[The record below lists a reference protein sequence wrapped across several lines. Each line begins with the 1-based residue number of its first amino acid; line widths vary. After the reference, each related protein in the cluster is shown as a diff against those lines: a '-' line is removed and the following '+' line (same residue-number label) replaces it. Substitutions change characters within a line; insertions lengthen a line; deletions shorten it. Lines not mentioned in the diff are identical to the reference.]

1 MFIVEKDSV
10 LVRHTRKVNKVL
22 VIAMWGLMALI
33 LLGSV
38 GGQSKLDISLLI
50 MLIGIVA
57 ASIMVKLKKFE
68 MLIGNF
74 VCTTY
79 FLYTI
84 IGIVVNNYD
93 TGNILA
99 SLIINLCFV
108 TLYMNKRT
116 LISFAAILD
125 VTSVG
130 LAVIMGSKSNQFI
143 NDIIVV
149 NICMVILYFVTK
161 WGSEL
166 IIKSSEKEKE
176 AMDFVENMKNVVTV
190 IKENSTTLKVNINDC
205 NVNLQSL
212 REGSGGIISTMQD
225 ATKGVVEQ
233 ASSIGDIS
241 NMINNAD
248 EGIVKIVNTTK
259 RMSQVS
265 DKTSEVVKEG
275 AKNIDDMDRQMSI
288 IKSAITRSLTTVTE
302 LEQSMDEINKFLS
315 AITQISEQTNLLALN
330 AAIEAAR
337 AGEQGRGFAV
347 VAEEVRKLAEQSS
360 ETAGLIS
367 GIVND
372 IMEKTSSALNEV
384 KSGTEAVGVG
394 EVIVGKVNENF
405 DSIENSFKEIDTC
418 IEEELKVVENTSLTF
433 KKIREESE
441 SIASIAEEQ
450 SASTEEMLA
459 TLSEQDN
466 SIVSISELMKHIQAS
481 SEKLDSI
488 VEKNA

>member
-1 MFIVEKDSV
+1 MEKDSV
-10 LVRHTRKVNKVL
+10 LIRHTRKVNKVL
-22 VIAMWGLMALI
+22 VIAVWGLMALI
-33 LLGSV
+33 LV
-38 GGQSKLDISLLI
+38 GTASGQSKVDLSLAVL
-50 MLIGIVA
+50 LAGIAA
-57 ASIMVKLKKFE
+57 ASILVLLKKFD
-68 MLIGNF
+68 M
-74 VCTTY
+74 
-79 FLYTI
+79 I
-84 IGIVVNNYD
+84 IGGLVCYTYLGYTMMGMVINNFD
-93 TGNILA
+93 TGNILS

-125 VTSVG
+125 VTALG
-130 LAVIMGSKSNQFI
+130 LILAMGSKASQFL
-143 NDIIVV
+143 NDVIVI
-149 NICMVILYFVTK
+149 NICMVILFFVTK

-166 IIKSSEKEKE
+166 IIKSSQKEKE
-176 AMDFVENMKNVVTV
+176 AVELVESMKNVVT
-190 IKENSTTLKVNINDC
+190 IISENSSELKESIKDC
-205 NVNLQSL
+205 NLNLQSL
-212 REGSGGIISTMQD
+212 KEGSSGIMETMQD

-233 ASSIGDIS
+233 AGSIGDIS
-241 NMINNAD
+241 NMINSAD
-248 EGIVKIVNTTK
+248 EGIVRIVDTTN

-265 DKTSEVVKEG
+265 EKTSEVVKEG
-275 AKNIDDMDRQMSI
+275 AKNIDDMDRQMNI
-288 IKSAITRSLTTVTE
+288 IKSAMTRSLSTVTE
-302 LEQSMDEINKFLS
+302 LEQSMDEINKFLG

-360 ETAGLIS
+360 ETAGLIG
-367 GIVND
+367 GIINN
-372 IMEKTSSALNEV
+372 IREKTNSALSEV
-384 KSGTEAVGVG
+384 KSGDAAVSVG
-394 EVIVGKVNENF
+394 EEIVGKVNKNF
-405 DSIENSFKEIDTC
+405 DSIEVSFKDIDSC
-418 IEEELKVVENTSLTF
+418 IEDELKVVEDTSQIF

-488 VEKNA
+488 AEKNI